1 MEENP
6 GLPDDGPWQRSDL
19 HSLIRANQTRVLQ
32 AAIIRRTPNHM
43 VDGNGSHVFLFGQL
57 RQMPHVQC
65 WRTALEKT
73 VNKEGKVAFP

>member
-1 MEENP
+1 
-6 GLPDDGPWQRSDL
+6 
-19 HSLIRANQTRVLQ
+19 
-32 AAIIRRTPNHM
+32 M
-43 VDGNGSHVFLFGQL
+43 VDGNGSRVFLFGQL